1 MHCDVE
7 DVSADI
13 VRVSDDVIDVSGNVV
28 GVSIDSCVSVINKN
42 KHINKP

>member
-7 DVSADI
+7 DVSADV

-28 GVSIDSCVSVINKN
+28 DVSVDSCVSVINKN
-42 KHINKP
+42 KHIDKP